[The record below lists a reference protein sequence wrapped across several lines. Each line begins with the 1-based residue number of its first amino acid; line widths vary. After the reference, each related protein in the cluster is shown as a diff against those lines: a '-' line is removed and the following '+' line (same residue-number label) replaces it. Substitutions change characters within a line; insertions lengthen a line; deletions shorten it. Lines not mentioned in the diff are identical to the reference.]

1 MRANDLKQG
10 DKVEFIPNTHEYSV
24 GSISEHDNTVFIN
37 VNGVGQ
43 WGNASKLRLVK
54 TLSELESRIVNIH
67 FDNLEK
73 FVHDYC
79 IDSSLEGL
87 YESICENKIVNL
99 TLSKDTLYMVTERP
113 HNKAETMVCFA
124 ELLKKKG
131 GCVVEI
137 QTPIP
142 SKITKDE
149 SGAIIGW
156 DSCGF
161 GLCRVTRLY
170 IDNLVNMADR
180 IDEFERAFFEE
191 IYQKEQHKSA

>member
-43 WGNASKLRLVK
+43 WANASKLRLVK

-67 FDNLEK
+67 FDDLEK
-73 FVHDYC
+73 FVHD
-79 IDSSLEGL
+79 
-87 YESICENKIVNL
+87 ESIASNIEELYGSVCENKLVNL
-99 TLSKDTLYMVTERP
+99 SLSKDFLDATQ
-113 HNKAETMVCFA
+113 NWSKAETMYYFA
-124 ELLKKKG
+124 KFLAKKRGCIVEL
-131 GCVVEI
+131 

-142 SKITKDE
+142 SKIKKDE
-149 SGAIIGW
+149 SGTIRGW
-156 DSCGF
+156 ASCGF

-170 IDNLVNMADR
+170 VDNLANLTER
-180 IDEFERAFFEE
+180 IAEFERALFEE
-191 IYQKEQHKSA
+191 IYQKEQQKSA